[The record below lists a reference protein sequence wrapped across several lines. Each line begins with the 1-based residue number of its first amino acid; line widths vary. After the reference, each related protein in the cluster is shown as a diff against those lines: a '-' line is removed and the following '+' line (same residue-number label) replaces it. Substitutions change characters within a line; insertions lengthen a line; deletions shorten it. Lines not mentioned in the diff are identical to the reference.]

1 MCKIPWCWL
10 RGKRHS
16 FTKKCIVPSLFEFMP
31 VFWPGV
37 DDFFKF
43 WPCTFSILLIPPW
56 KRTWPFVL
64 TKLNS
69 PHPRRLCAKLGW
81 NWSSYSWKTFWI
93 SLMIILKFR
102 YHLPLEKDVAL
113 HLELN
118 FFYPSYPRMLCAMFG
133 WNCPDGFRE
142 EVKHVKSL

>member
-1 MCKIPWCWL
+1 MQNTMMLIE
-10 RGKRHS
+10 KRIHS
-16 FTKKCIVPSLFEFMP
+16 FTKECIVPSLFEFIP
-31 VFWPGV
+31 VFLAWSRR
-37 DDFFKF
+37 FFKF
-43 WPCTFSILLIPPW
+43 WTCTFSILLITPW

-93 SLMIILKFR
+93 SSMIFLKFR
-102 YHLPLEKDVAL
+102 YYLPLEKDVAL

-118 FFYPSYPRMLCAMFG
+118 FFYPRYPRMLCAMFG